1 MDGTGQGC
9 KVAAC
14 DRERELEGRPGQL
27 ISRVMRRKGT
37 ARRGAV
43 YMEAAMRVV
52 VRSTSRLVGERGHVA
67 GAREGAASGAAG
79 PPAEDGTERSRF
91 WTHQLV
97 HPCVTPVVRT
107 FHPCVTP
114 VVRSGKDAMQ
124 CNGGRGRAARE
135 VYTFATPTPAGGGL
149 AAWVGE
155 GRPHE
160 TVAA

>member
-1 MDGTGQGC
+1 
-9 KVAAC
+9 
-14 DRERELEGRPGQL
+14 
-27 ISRVMRRKGT
+27 MRRKGT

-124 CNGGRGRAARE
+124 CNGGRAGEVGQLERCTRLLLLHQQGAGWLPGLGKEGHTKLWRRSGAACAQGQRTAE
-135 VYTFATPTPAGGGL
+135 TPPSQPRCL
-149 AAWVGE
+149 LLPC
-155 GRPHE
+155 R
-160 TVAA
+160 

>member
-1 MDGTGQGC
+1 VDGTGQGC

-107 FHPCVTP
+107 PDVPSLCDTGRP
-114 VVRSGKDAMQ
+114 VRERCDAMQ
-124 CNGGRGRAARE
+124 RRE
-135 VYTFATPTPAGGGL
+135 RTGS
-149 AAWVGE
+149 
-155 GRPHE
+155 
-160 TVAA
+160 

>member
-1 MDGTGQGC
+1 
-9 KVAAC
+9 
-14 DRERELEGRPGQL
+14 
-27 ISRVMRRKGT
+27 
-37 ARRGAV
+37 
-43 YMEAAMRVV
+43 MRVV

-124 CNGGRGRAARE
+124 CNGGRAGEVGQLERCTRLLLLHQQGLAGWLPGLGKEGHTKLWRRSGAACATSTAYSRLPRPNRAACS
-135 VYTFATPTPAGGGL
+135 FPAVKIKDN
-149 AAWVGE
+149 W
-155 GRPHE
+155 
-160 TVAA
+160 